1 MSWRENK
8 AEWKTSAAGV
18 LIYDSGSCCSVLL
31 SPIPPPRG
39 QRGARKKTT
48 AHAGQFF
55 YSSNFKI
62 YWDWLV
68 FANNSQAN
76 SSTKHWNQKRPTR
89 LAPTPK
95 QEAHG
100 CKNVSWSVLSTEKK
114 KKKSAQEH
122 LKSAR
127 NKTAVKTGQFFF
139 SFWLFNTFCYKQVHD
154 NHWYKVS
161 IILNNIPNENK
172 QASSATFYKSK
183 TLWNLREKINN
194 I

>member
-18 LIYDSGSCCSVLL
+18 LIYFLL
-31 SPIPPPRG
+31 FCPPLVDTAPSWTERG
-39 QRGARKKTT
+39 QEEKHSTRWSI
-48 AHAGQFF
+48 F